1 MNNVECFVVF
11 NFRKTFPLFNFRQS
25 TITPVNVEGK
35 EEILTKKTFF
45 VLLLLQFSPRNRR
58 KKITVCVWS
67 GKCFIF
73 GLTAAAAPL
82 FPFHPLTKTKMLYVY
97 GEKQFFSLLQF
108 QSSMDFRLVKN

>member
-1 MNNVECFVVF
+1 MMVNNVECFIVF
-11 NFRKTFPLFNFRQS
+11 YFRKTFPLFSFRQS

-35 EEILTKKTFF
+35 EKILTKKTFF

-58 KKITVCVWS
+58 KKFTVCVWS

-82 FPFHPLTKTKMLYVY
+82 FPFHPLTKKKCCMYM
-97 GEKQFFSLLQF
+97 EKNSSSACFNFSLLWIF
-108 QSSMDFRLVKN
+108 D